1 MKNESTQLIIDAE
14 VAVSAIYKIG
24 KNVIIYDE
32 EKVTY
37 PFFEILVNQLIENLQ
52 IKLGADYFSKDKKE
66 QQILSTIQI
75 NIQKAK
81 QNIITTDTLILE
93 MEAVLNNSRV
103 ILFGFFEIPQLY
115 GLVFNVFLE
124 LLIRYKVLINYGRKS
139 KNQYR
144 DFIRINSK
152 ETREL
157 INTSKE
163 ISLKLKTIESEK
175 TQEQNN
181 AKNKDREIWMG
192 RFSSICSSLNNNIG
206 LKSENEEA
214 NSELSKVEYTSF

>member
-175 TQEQNN
+175 IQEQNN
-181 AKNKDREIWMG
+181 DKNKDREIWIG
-192 RFSSICSSLNNNIG
+192 RFSSICSSLNNNSG
-206 LKSENEEA
+206 LKSETEEA
-214 NSELSKVEYTSF
+214 NSEFSKIEYTSF